1 MLDTSA
7 VILLMRL
14 RQAAGPDAVVPFATL
29 AELFTGVY
37 RANDPTKELERV
49 SAAVG
54 SAVTIH
60 STDQTVRYY
69 GRITAHL
76 QRIGLTIP
84 PNDAWNESLA
94 LEHDLPLLS
103 DDAHFRRVPGLRFI
117 PVR

>member
-1 MLDTSA
+1 
-7 VILLMRL
+7 MRL
-14 RQAAGPDAVVPFATL
+14 RQVASSDAVVPFATL

-37 RANDPTKELERV
+37 RANDSTKELERV

-54 SAVTIH
+54 SAITIH
-60 STDQTVRYY
+60 STDHTVRYY

-76 QRIGLTIP
+76 QRIGLAIP
-84 PNDAWNESLA
+84 ANDAWNAALA

-103 DDAHFRRVPGLRFI
+103 DDAHFHRVPGLRFI